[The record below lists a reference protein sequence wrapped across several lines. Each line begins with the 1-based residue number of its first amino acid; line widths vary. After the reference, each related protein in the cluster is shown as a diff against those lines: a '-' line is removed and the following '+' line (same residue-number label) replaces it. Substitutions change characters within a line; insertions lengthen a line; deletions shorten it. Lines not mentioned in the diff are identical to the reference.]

1 MRQVCGACESA
12 LKYKAGWLRGGT
24 LDGAPCTHAAL
35 VDLRA
40 GTGTGVGRE
49 REVGKALEQLHL
61 DHERPLH
68 ATCHR
73 WRGCGNARG
82 AAVVGRRTGWRSAV
96 PRPVWGVRGRVCAV
110 SMQST
115 ARRRGC
121 SAAVCGPRV
130 LPSVVVGR
138 GWWCSGFLDR
148 ERVYVSDMCIVQ
160 AFRVFYCF
168 VCESGV
174 SGE

>member
-82 AAVVGRRTGWRSAV
+82 AAVVGRRTGWRAALCHDLF
-96 PRPVWGVRGRVCAV
+96 GVCAGACV
-110 SMQST
+110 
-115 ARRRGC
+115 RFRC
-121 SAAVCGPRV
+121 SPPRDAEGVV
-130 LPSVVVGR
+130 L
-138 GWWCSGFLDR
+138 
-148 ERVYVSDMCIVQ
+148 Q
-160 AFRVFYCF
+160 F
-168 VCESGV
+168 VDHACCHRS
-174 SGE
+174 